1 MPFSTASTVFCSA
14 SGKSVK
20 KGSVFPFFSWRL
32 SGHPSAQRAIQTRLF
47 DFFPVFSL
55 FRPLAAFC
63 FSGLFSDAPFFSVWT
78 RGRSCRR
85 RASLPV
91 YTSGDQATAFCGAG
105 FSFLCLSSSFLLFLS
120 PLSVDRVQAAN
131 ACVRFFLAVV

>member
-1 MPFSTASTVFCSA
+1 MRVGSRGLTMRWRQNTVQASEERRPLGVRFRSTTH
-14 SGKSVK
+14 GK
-20 KGSVFPFFSWRL
+20 
-32 SGHPSAQRAIQTRLF
+32 QTPRR
-47 DFFPVFSL
+47 
-55 FRPLAAFC
+55 RPLAAFC